1 MHESKDDAEARKE
14 FRSIKGDFISRHLFE
29 PRVQLYVPKEET
41 LPIVQ
46 QYIDGTRA
54 TYTNLDVLQEKRIDD
69 YWNVAANRNSS
80 DSWKGLTKFTLLK
93 EKPPKEYLWSV
104 WRLTKIQATTRPE
117 SVWPEEWTKF

>member
-1 MHESKDDAEARKE
+1 MHESKDDADARKE
-14 FRSIKGDFISRHLFE
+14 FRSIKGDFINRHLFE

-93 EKPPKEYLWSV
+93 EKPPKGYLWSV
-104 WRLTKIQATTRPE
+104 WR
-117 SVWPEEWTKF
+117 